1 MKFLAT
7 IIKSVLPAAIG
18 ALALGLGS
26 TSVFAATVTTTFQ
39 VTADVQAT
47 CSISVAA
54 MNFGNYTGT
63 ITGEFGVN
71 GDMTVVCSNG
81 VPYNIGLN
89 AGLGTGATVTSRA
102 MTGPSSALLNYGLF
116 QDAAHSV
123 NWGDTV
129 GTDTITGTGNGLA
142 QTVTIFG
149 QVSAGQF
156 VAPGAYL
163 DTITAT
169 ITF

>member
-1 MKFLAT
+1 MKFLVT
-7 IIKSVLPAAIG
+7 IKSMLPAAIG
-18 ALALGLGS
+18 VLALSLGS
-26 TSVFAATVTTTFQ
+26 TSVYAATVTTTFQ
-39 VTADVQAT
+39 VTANVQAACLISATTAAFGPYTGVVADTTSIVTVT
-47 CSISVAA
+47 CS
-54 MNFGNYTGT
+54 NTTTY
-63 ITGEFGVN
+63 
-71 GDMTVVCSNG
+71 D
-81 VPYNIGLN
+81 IGLN
-89 AGLGTGATVTSRA
+89 AGLGTGATVTTRA

-123 NWGDTV
+123 NWGNTT
-129 GTDTITGTGNGLA
+129 GTDTVTGTGNGLA

>member
-1 MKFLAT
+1 MKILVT
-7 IIKSVLPAAIG
+7 IKSVLPAVIG
-18 ALALGLGS
+18 VLAVGLGS
-26 TSVFAATVTTTFQ
+26 TSVFAATATTTFQ

-47 CSISVAA
+47 CTVSATA
-54 MNFGNYTGT
+54 MPFGDYTVVGKV
-63 ITGEFGVN
+63 EFGIN
-71 GDMTVVCSNG
+71 GDITVVCSNG
-81 VPYNIGLN
+81 LNYAIGLN
-89 AGLGTGATVTSRA
+89 AGLGPGATVTTRA
-102 MTGPSSALLNYGLF
+102 MIGPGSAALSYGLF
-116 QDAAHSV
+116 QDAAHSI

-129 GTDTITGTGNGLA
+129 GTDTVTGTGDGLA

-156 VAPGAYL
+156 VQAGPYL

>member
-1 MKFLAT
+1 MKFLVT
-7 IIKSVLPAAIG
+7 IKLVLPAAIG
-18 ALALGLGS
+18 VLVLGLGS

-39 VTADVQAT
+39 VTANVQAT
-47 CSISVAA
+47 CAISATTAA
-54 MNFGNYTGT
+54 FGSYTGVVSDT
-63 ITGEFGVN
+63 TSIV
-71 GDMTVVCSNG
+71 TVTCSNTTT
-81 VPYNIGLN
+81 YNIGLN
-89 AGLGTGATVTSRA
+89 AGLGTGATVTNRA
-102 MTGPSSALLNYGLF
+102 MTGPNSALLNYGLF

-129 GTDTITGTGNGLA
+129 GTDTVTGTGDGLA

>member
-1 MKFLAT
+1 MKFLVT
-7 IIKSVLPAAIG
+7 IKSVLLAAVG
-18 ALALGLGS
+18 VLVLSLGS

-39 VTADVQAT
+39 VTANVQAT
-47 CSISVAA
+47 CAISATTAA
-54 MNFGNYTGT
+54 FGPYTGVVSDT
-63 ITGEFGVN
+63 TSIL
-71 GDMTVVCSNG
+71 TVTCSNTTT
-81 VPYNIGLN
+81 YNIGLN
-89 AGLGTGATVTSRA
+89 AGLGTGATVTTRA

-123 NWGDTV
+123 NWGDTI
-129 GTDTITGTGNGLA
+129 GTDTVTGTGNGLA

-156 VAPGAYL
+156 VEPGAYL

>member
-1 MKFLAT
+1 MKFLVT
-7 IIKSVLPAAIG
+7 IKLVLLAAVG
-18 ALALGLGS
+18 VLVLGLGS

-39 VTADVQAT
+39 VTANVQPTCLISATTAAFGPYTGVVSDTTSIVTVT
-47 CSISVAA
+47 CS
-54 MNFGNYTGT
+54 NTTTY
-63 ITGEFGVN
+63 
-71 GDMTVVCSNG
+71 D
-81 VPYNIGLN
+81 IGLN
-89 AGLGTGATVTSRA
+89 AGLGTGATVTTRA

-116 QDAAHSV
+116 QDAAQSV
-123 NWGDTV
+123 NWGNTT
-129 GTDTITGTGNGLA
+129 GTDTVTGTGNGLA

>member
-1 MKFLAT
+1 MKFLVT
-7 IIKSVLPAAIG
+7 IKSVLPAAIG

-26 TSVFAATVTTTFQ
+26 TSIFAATVTTTFQ
-39 VTADVQAT
+39 VTANVQAT
-47 CSISVAA
+47 CQISATAA
-54 MNFGNYTGT
+54 AFGPYTGVVT
-63 ITGEFGVN
+63 DTTSIV
-71 GDMTVVCSNG
+71 TVTCSNTAT
-81 VPYNIGLN
+81 YNIGLN
-89 AGLGTGATVTSRA
+89 AGLATGATVTNRS
-102 MTGPSSALLNYGLF
+102 MTGPASSLLNYGLF
-116 QDAAHSV
+116 QDAAHSI

-129 GTDTITGTGNGLA
+129 GTDTVTGTGDGLA

-156 VAPGAYL
+156 VQAGPYL